1 MSRPGGIA
9 SSPKAAKPPNA
20 VKTDNITR
28 KLQHRFARNPVNG
41 GVNINNTYVEIKLIR
56 ISIQGKININMIILF
71 SNAIFVVF
79 FATYWYNSV
88 DNSHLLY

>member
-9 SSPKAAKPPNA
+9 SSAKAAKPPNA

-28 KLQHRFARNPVNG
+28 KLQHLFARNPVNG

-56 ISIQGKININMIILF
+56 ISIQGKIF
-71 SNAIFVVF
+71 KKSC
-79 FATYWYNSV
+79 
-88 DNSHLLY
+88 LLKIEAAKLKVPP